1 MGPPKNLKSKAILNK
16 QTNKQANKQTNKET
30 LEASQTPDIKL
41 DYKAVVIKTEW
52 QWHKLE
58 HRPMEQ
64 NRIPRNKPT
73 SIWSI
78 NL

>member
-52 QWHKLE
+52 
-58 HRPMEQ
+58 
-64 NRIPRNKPT
+64 
-73 SIWSI
+73 
-78 NL
+78 